1 MWSKLG
7 TPSSPQHTASPSMM
21 QERERRRA
29 RASTISG
36 KRLVK
41 SFPGRL

>member
-1 MWSKLG
+1 M
-7 TPSSPQHTASPSMM
+7 SSPHVTASPSMM
-21 QERERRRA
+21 QELA
-29 RASTISG
+29 RSFPTDWTISG